1 MRRYEVILER
11 VMVPY
16 HQHDLA
22 RVIATQVL
30 DARLG
35 GGMGVV
41 DAFHAAQAVTGGDP
55 RWPIPETAS
64 RAEVA
69 AVKRWRRATEAAL
82 DAIERGFAHVFVG
95 MSAQE
100 IELARADESL
110 RIIPH
115 VNEEPV
121 PARLLSEAHVGLP
134 WSATAAVVV
143 SAAAQA
149 AMVAPAALLVHGP
162 TLAMTH
168 AAALAR

>member
-16 HQHDLA
+16 HQRALA
-22 RVIATQVL
+22 GVIAMQVL

-35 GGMGVV
+35 GPAGVV
-41 DAFHAAQAVTGGDP
+41 DAFNAARAVTGGDP
-55 RWPIPETAS
+55 RWAVPESAS
-64 RAEVA
+64 RADVA

-82 DAIERGFAHVFVG
+82 DAIEQGFAHVFVG

-110 RIIPH
+110 SIVAH
-115 VNEEPV
+115 VMDV
-121 PARLLSEAHVGLP
+121 PSRLLSEARVGLP

-149 AMVAPAALLVHGP
+149 AMVPSTSMLSHMP
-162 TLAMTH
+162 TLAH
-168 AAALAR
+168 AAMLTR

>member
-35 GGMGVV
+35 GASGVV

-69 AVKRWRRATEAAL
+69 LVHNGPMLTTFRVRTTMAVPAWRYCPTSICRTPSTPSNGARTRFLAISASSRA
-82 DAIERGFAHVFVG
+82 IFA
-95 MSAQE
+95 
-100 IELARADESL
+100 ARASYWL
-110 RIIPH
+110 C
-115 VNEEPV
+115 
-121 PARLLSEAHVGLP
+121 A
-134 WSATAAVVV
+134 
-143 SAAAQA
+143 
-149 AMVAPAALLVHGP
+149 
-162 TLAMTH
+162 
-168 AAALAR
+168 

>member
-11 VMVPY
+11 IMVPY
-16 HQHDLA
+16 HQHELA
-22 RVIATQVL
+22 RVIASQVL

-35 GGMGVV
+35 GPAGVV
-41 DAFHAAQAVTGGDP
+41 DAFRAAQAVTGADP
-55 RWPIPETAS
+55 RWPVPETAT

-82 DAIERGFAHVFVG
+82 DAIEHGFAQVFVG
-95 MSAQE
+95 MSAQD
-100 IELARADESL
+100 IELARADECLTIVPQTS
-110 RIIPH
+110 
-115 VNEEPV
+115 EEPG
-121 PARLLSEAHVGLP
+121 PARLLSDARIGLP

-149 AMVAPAALLVHGP
+149 ALVAPAALLAHGP
-162 TLAMTH
+162 AMAQ